1 MKWSVII
8 AVTLVLSCDLS
19 AQGFD
24 WQPSLRRPY
33 QAPTMFVGLEAGM
46 GLASHHGSLPYLEKD
61 IANPC
66 CSYENGSSTPIRIG
80 LLAEYWFAPQQAVA
94 LQLGL
99 VTQSAEFAAPI
110 STYPRASGPPL
121 ATQYLLNAN
130 LTHLSLGAEFRQRIA
145 RSMVVVAA
153 GARANVLVT
162 SSMTNRETIV
172 GPPEPV
178 FTDGSRQAVLPTTG
192 LDDAASV
199 VLEPYLSVGYDVPLS
214 FGYYVEPFLRVGT
227 TLGSLSA
234 AHTWHSSDISLGIRL
249 MRGR

>member
-1 MKWSVII
+1 MLIT
-8 AVTLVLSCDLS
+8 AVLALAPDLS

-33 QAPTMFVGLEAGM
+33 QAPTMFMGLEAGM

-66 CSYENGSSTPIRIG
+66 CSYENGSSIPIRIG
-80 LLAEYWFAPQQAVA
+80 LLTEYWFAPQQAIA
-94 LQLGL
+94 MQLGL
-99 VTQSAEFAAPI
+99 VMQSAEFVAPI
-110 STYPRASGPPL
+110 STYPRASGLPL
-121 ATQYLLNAN
+121 ATQYLLNAK
-130 LTHLSLGAEFRQRIA
+130 LRHISLGAEFRQRIA

-153 GARANVLVT
+153 GARANILVS

-172 GPPEPV
+172 GPPEAT
-178 FTDGSRQAVLPTTG
+178 FTDGSREAVLPTTG
-192 LDDAASV
+192 LEDAAPV

-227 TLGSLSA
+227 TVSSLSA
-234 AHTWHSSDISLGIRL
+234 AHRWQSSDVSVGIRL
-249 MRGR
+249 MKGR